1 MNDDTIIED
10 FVNQISFNAFTPNQ
24 MRTMLCAVVENMTAD
39 QAADLLDTIGMNL
52 ADII

>member
-1 MNDDTIIED
+1 MNDDAIIQD
-10 FVNQISFNAFTPNQ
+10 FVNAIAFNGFTPNQ
-24 MRTMLCAVVENMTAD
+24 MRTMLCAVVENMDTN

>member
-1 MNDDTIIED
+1 MNDAVILD

-24 MRTMLCAVVENMTAD
+24 MRTMLVSIVENMDTN
-39 QAADLLDTIGMNL
+39 QAAALLDTIGMNL